1 VETAGGG
8 HDAMI
13 DHQTESES
21 PTAVP
26 RLSIVVPVFDERG
39 ALPGL
44 LEEIDQS
51 LGRMDLDHELIFVD
65 DGSTDGTGEYLAELA
80 ASRSDLNLISSGRNA
95 GKSAALA
102 AGFAVSS
109 GYYVVTLDGDGQD
122 DPAEIPALIAKLDEG
137 YDLVSGWKQ
146 DRQDP
151 ARRRWASRLFNRAT
165 ARISGVPLH
174 DFNNGLKAYH
184 GDRIRS
190 LQIYGEMHRFI
201 PVLGAQKGW
210 SVAELPVNHRPRQH
224 GRTKFGLERYVR
236 GMLDLLAVIFMDRYG
251 NRPLHLFGGM
261 GIVSFLIGILIEIY
275 LTIDKISGASI
286 GNRPLLLL
294 GAILIVVGIQFVTFG
309 LLAQMVVAMRHDRD
323 EQVPGLRG
331 PINRAG
337 DRERSTTETRP

>member
-1 VETAGGG
+1 MPNGSTDNQSAAAAPGVSLV
-8 HDAMI
+8 I
-13 DHQTESES
+13 
-21 PTAVP
+21 
-26 RLSIVVPVFDERG
+26 PVFDERG

-44 LEEIDQS
+44 LDEIDAA
-51 LGRMDLDHELIFVD
+51 LGSIELDHELIFVD
-65 DGSTDGTGEYLAELA
+65 DGSTDGTGEYLGELA
-80 ASRSDLNLISSGRNA
+80 EQRSDLLLVSSGRNA

-109 GYYVVTLDGDGQD
+109 GDYVVTLDGDGQD

-165 ARISGVPLH
+165 ARISGVDLH
-174 DFNNGLKAYH
+174 DFNNGLKAYR

-201 PVLGAQKGW
+201 PVLGAQQGW
-210 SVAELPVNHRPRQH
+210 SVAELPVNHRPREH
-224 GRTKFGLERYVR
+224 GKTKFGLERYLR

-261 GIVSFLIGILIEIY
+261 GIVTFLIGVAIEIY

-286 GNRPLLLL
+286 GSRPLLLL
-294 GAILIVVGIQFVTFG
+294 GALLIVVGIQFVTFG
-309 LLAQMVVAMRHDRD
+309 LLAQMIVAMRHDRGED
-323 EQVPGLRG
+323 QAPALRG
-331 PINRAG
+331 PIRSAR
-337 DRERSTTETRP
+337 DRERSATGMRP